1 MLRPI
6 VEPFRIQT
14 KDGTIC
20 GFYLPSGKVKILAGS
35 FFRNINV
42 NSTRS
47 NIVDLR
53 NKLKIVVM
61 LMVIN

>member
-47 NIVDLR
+47 NIVD
-53 NKLKIVVM
+53 
-61 LMVIN
+61 